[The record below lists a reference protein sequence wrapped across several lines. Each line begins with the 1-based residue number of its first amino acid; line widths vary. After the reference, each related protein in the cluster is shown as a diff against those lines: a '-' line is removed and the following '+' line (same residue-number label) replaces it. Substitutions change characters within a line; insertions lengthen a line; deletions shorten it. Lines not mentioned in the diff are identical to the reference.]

1 MLLTPVIFWIRPWHP
16 TTVLLPG
23 KSHGQSSLVVC
34 SPWAPEE
41 LDTIERLHFHFS
53 LSCIGEGNGNP
64 LRCSC
69 LENPRDRGAW
79 WAAVYG
85 VAQSRK
91 RLKQLSSSSQ
101 YSLASLVAQTVK
113 NLPATWATWV
123 QSLGWYDPLEE
134 GMAAHSSIRA
144 WRIPMDRGA
153 WQATAHGVTKS
164 QIQLNTAHFRVLTY
178 FGLVTF
184 LISR

>member
-1 MLLTPVIFWIRPWHP
+1 MVVYSS
-16 TTVLLPG
+16 VLAWRIPG
-23 KSHGQSSLVVC
+23 TG
-34 SPWAPEE
+34 
-41 LDTIERLHFHFS
+41 
-53 LSCIGEGNGNP
+53 
-64 LRCSC
+64 
-69 LENPRDRGAW
+69 GAW

-85 VAQSRK
+85 VAQSRT

-101 YSLASLVAQTVK
+101 SSLASLVAQTVK

-123 QSLGWYDPLEE
+123 QSLGWYDPLE

-164 QIQLNTAHFRVLTY
+164 QIQLNTAHFEVLTY
-178 FGLVTF
+178 FGLASF